1 MKYIIGVLCVA
12 YFPAHSFAEQLVD
25 HTNTLIPSVPESI
38 DGNNKYTQEKINGQE
53 QNLNFIQL
61 FLNISINSNPS
72 EDLFS
77 VKQSK
82 DGKLYIR
89 SGDLKTLRVKMD
101 EHIPDS
107 QWVCINELKGIQ
119 FKYLENEQSLNLQVP
134 SSMLTGY
141 SVELSGQ
148 QTTSSGLLKMKP
160 LNAAILNY
168 SLYHTITN
176 DESIFSGSAEGIFN
190 SALGNFSSGV
200 LYNGSNETSYS
211 HEKWVRLES
220 KWQYVDP
227 EKVRIYT
234 LGDFVSNSSDWG
246 SSVRLAGF
254 QWSSAYT
261 QRGDI
266 VTSALPQFSGSAAL
280 PSTLDL
286 YVNQQKIYSGL
297 VPSGPFDIK
306 QLPFISGN
314 EVTLV
319 TTDATGQQSITKKP
333 YYFSSKILA
342 KGINEFS
349 VDVGVPRYNYGLY
362 SNDYDDATFASG
374 AIRYGYSNSLT
385 LSGGAEASTDG
396 LSNVGTGFAKNLFGV
411 GVINADLA
419 ASQYKDENGYSALVG
434 LEGRISKN
442 ISFNTS
448 YRKVFDNYFDLACVS
463 QIRYLKENQIT
474 SEPQNYLSY
483 SALADEIIR
492 AGINYNF
499 YAGYGVYVGY
509 NQIKYSDN
517 SYKLLSANLSGSL
530 NKNWGF
536 YSSAYKDY
544 ENHKDYG
551 IYFALRYT
559 PSTRTNAITSVSS
572 DSGRLTY
579 RQEVFVLSEPKI
591 NSFGWGGYVER
602 DQDAHTNNA
611 SIYGSYRARAAYLT
625 GRYNRIGDNDQVAL
639 SATGSL
645 VAAAGRIFAANEIG
659 DGYAVVTNAGPQSQ
673 IINGGINLGTTDKSG
688 RFLIPSLM
696 PYRENHIYLDPS
708 YLPLNW
714 NVKSTDQKTVVG
726 YRQGTLVDFGAHQVI
741 SGLVRIVD
749 KNNTPLLP
757 GYSVRINGQQDAVV
771 GYDGEVFVPNL
782 LRQNKLEVDLL
793 DHGSCQVNF
802 TYNSNQYSTKK
813 LGPYICQ

>member
-1 MKYIIGVLCVA
+1 MKYIVSALCVMYLPIHA
-12 YFPAHSFAEQLVD
+12 AAESLQDSTNAVLPSIPEVPNSAHQAFGSDQGYV
-25 HTNTLIPSVPESI
+25 
-38 DGNNKYTQEKINGQE
+38 
-53 QNLNFIQL
+53 QL
-61 FLNISINSNPS
+61 FLNISVNSN
-72 EDLFS
+72 
-77 VKQSK
+77 VSK
-82 DGKLYIR
+82 DLISVRQDQDRKLYIR
-89 SGDLKTLRVKMD
+89 SRDLKTLRLKMG
-101 EHIPDS
+101 EHIPDN
-107 QWVCINELKGIQ
+107 QWVCINDLNGIQ
-119 FKYLENEQSLNLQVP
+119 FKYLENEQSLNLKVP
-134 SSMLTGY
+134 PNMLTGY
-141 SVELSGQ
+141 SVDLNGQ
-148 QTTSSGLLKMKP
+148 QITNPHLLKMKP

-168 SLYHTITN
+168 SLYQTMTN
-176 DESIFSGSAEGIFN
+176 DENVFSGTAEGIFN
-190 SALGNFSSGV
+190 SAIGNFSSGV

-211 HEKWVRLES
+211 HEKWVRLET

-227 EKVRIYT
+227 EKIRIYT
-234 LGDFVSNSSDWG
+234 LGDFISNSPDWG

-254 QWSSAYT
+254 QWSSAYS

-319 TTDATGQQSITKKP
+319 TTDATGKQSITKKP

-396 LSNVGTGFAKNLFGV
+396 LSNLGTGFAKNLFGF
-411 GVINADLA
+411 GVINADIA
-419 ASQYKDENGYSALVG
+419 ASQYKDENGYSTLLG

-448 YRKVFDNYFDLACVS
+448 YRKVFDNYFDLARLS
-463 QIRYLKENQIT
+463 QVRYLKDNQINAE
-474 SEPQNYLSY
+474 SQNYLNH
-483 SALADEIIR
+483 SALADEIFR

-499 YAGYGVYVGY
+499 YAGYGVYLGY

-517 SYKLLSANLSGSL
+517 SYKLLSTNLSGSL
-530 NKNWGF
+530 DKNWGF
-536 YSSAYKDY
+536 YASAYKDY

-551 IYFALRYT
+551 VYFALRYT
-559 PSTRTNAITSVSS
+559 PSSKVNAITSVSS
-572 DSGRLTY
+572 DSGSLRY
-579 RQEVFVLSEPKI
+579 RQEIFGLSEPQI
-591 NSFGWGGYVER
+591 GSFGWGGYVER
-602 DQDAHTNNA
+602 DQDANENNA
-611 SIYGSYRARAAYLT
+611 SIYASYRARAAYLT
-625 GRYNRIGDNDQVAL
+625 GRYNRFGDNDQVAL

-673 IINGGINLGTTDKSG
+673 IINGGVNLGETDKSG

-696 PYRENHIYLDPS
+696 PYQVNHIYLDPS

-741 SGLVRIVD
+741 SGLVKLVD
-749 KNNTPLLP
+749 ENNSPLMP
-757 GYSVRINGQQDAVV
+757 GYTVRINGQQNGMV
-771 GYDGEVFVPNL
+771 GYDGEVFIPNL
-782 LRQNKLEVDLL
+782 LKQNTLEVDLL
-793 DHGSCQVNF
+793 DHGSCQVDFAYENK
-802 TYNSNQYSTKK
+802 QYSAKK
-813 LGPYICQ
+813 LGPYVCR

>member
-12 YFPAHSFAEQLVD
+12 YFPAHLFAEQLLD
-25 HTNTLIPSVPESI
+25 HTNTAVPSVPKSI
-38 DGNNKYTQEKINGQE
+38 SNNNKYMHEKTDGQE
-53 QNLNFIQL
+53 HTFTQL
-61 FLNISINSNPS
+61 FLNISINSNTS

-82 DGKLYIR
+82 DEKLYIR
-89 SGDLKTLRVKMD
+89 SSDLKALRLKMD
-101 EHIPDS
+101 EHVPDS

-134 SSMLTGY
+134 ASMLSDY
-141 SVELSGQ
+141 SVDLTGQ
-148 QTTSSGLLKMKP
+148 PTTNTNLLKMKP

-168 SLYHTITN
+168 SMYHTITN
-176 DESIFSGSAEGIFN
+176 DESVFSGSAEAIFN

-200 LYNGSNETSYS
+200 LYNGSNENSYS

-234 LGDFVSNSSDWG
+234 LGDFISNSSDWG
-246 SSVRLAGF
+246 SSVRLAGL

-297 VPSGPFDIK
+297 VPSGPFDVK

-319 TTDATGQQSITKKP
+319 TTDATGQQTITKKP

-411 GVINADLA
+411 GVINADIA
-419 ASQYKDENGYSALVG
+419 ASQYKDENGYSALLG

-448 YRKVFDNYFDLACVS
+448 YRKVFDNYFDLARVS
-463 QIRYLKENQIT
+463 QIRYLKDNQIT
-474 SEPQNYLSY
+474 SEPQNYLNY

-499 YAGYGVYVGY
+499 YTGYGVYVGY

-544 ENHKDYG
+544 KNHKDYG

-559 PSTRTNAITSVSS
+559 PSTRVNAISSLSS

-579 RQEVFVLSEPKI
+579 RQEVFVLSEPQVG
-591 NSFGWGGYVER
+591 SFGWGGYVER
-602 DQDAHTNNA
+602 NQDTHDNNA
-611 SIYGSYRARAAYLT
+611 SVYGSYRARAAYLT

-673 IINGGINLGTTDKSG
+673 ILNGGINLGTTDKSG

-741 SGLVRIVD
+741 SGLVRVVD
-749 KNNTPLLP
+749 KNNSPLLP

-782 LRQNKLEVDLL
+782 LQQNKLEVDLL
-793 DHGSCQVNF
+793 DHGSCQVEF

-813 LGPYICQ
+813 LGPYICH

>member
-1 MKYIIGVLCVA
+1 MKYIVSALCVMYLPIHA
-12 YFPAHSFAEQLVD
+12 AAESLQDSTNAVLPSIPEVPNSAHQAFGSDQ
-25 HTNTLIPSVPESI
+25 
-38 DGNNKYTQEKINGQE
+38 GY
-53 QNLNFIQL
+53 IQL
-61 FLNISINSNPS
+61 FLNISINSNI
-72 EDLFS
+72 
-77 VKQSK
+77 SK
-82 DGKLYIR
+82 DLISVRQDQDRKLYIR
-89 SGDLKTLRVKMD
+89 SRDLKALRVKMD
-101 EHIPDS
+101 EHIPDN
-107 QWVCINELKGIQ
+107 QWVCINDLNGIQ
-119 FKYLENEQSLNLQVP
+119 FKYLENEQSLNLKVP
-134 SSMLTGY
+134 SNMLTGY
-141 SVELSGQ
+141 SVDLNGQ
-148 QTTSSGLLKMKP
+148 QVTSPRLLKMKP

-168 SLYHTITN
+168 SLYQTMTN
-176 DESIFSGSAEGIFN
+176 DENVFSGTAEGIFN
-190 SALGNFSSGV
+190 SLIGNFSSGV
-200 LYNGSNETSYS
+200 LYNGSNENSYS

-227 EKVRIYT
+227 EKIRIYT
-234 LGDFVSNSSDWG
+234 LGDFISNSPDWG

-254 QWSSAYT
+254 QWSSAYS

-396 LSNVGTGFAKNLFGV
+396 LSNLGTGFAKNVLGI
-411 GVINADLA
+411 GVINADIA
-419 ASQYKDENGYSALVG
+419 ASQYKDENGYSALLG

-448 YRKVFDNYFDLACVS
+448 YRKVFDNYFDLARVS
-463 QIRYLKENQIT
+463 QVRYLKDNQINAET
-474 SEPQNYLSY
+474 QNYLNY
-483 SALADEIIR
+483 SALADEIFR
-492 AGINYNF
+492 AGVNYNF
-499 YAGYGVYVGY
+499 YAGYGVYLGY

-517 SYKLLSANLSGSL
+517 SYKLLSTNLSGSL
-530 NKNWGF
+530 DKNWGF
-536 YSSAYKDY
+536 YASAYKDY

-559 PSTRTNAITSVSS
+559 PSSKVNAITSVSS
-572 DSGRLTY
+572 DSGSLRY
-579 RQEVFVLSEPKI
+579 RQEIFGLSEPQI
-591 NSFGWGGYVER
+591 GSFGWGGYVER
-602 DQDAHTNNA
+602 DQDANENNTSVYA
-611 SIYGSYRARAAYLT
+611 SYRARAAYLT
-625 GRYNRIGDNDQVAL
+625 GRYNRFGDNDQVAL

-673 IINGGINLGTTDKSG
+673 ILNGGVNLGETDKSG
-688 RFLIPSLM
+688 RFLIANLR
-696 PYRENHIYLDPS
+696 PYMSHHIYLDPS
-708 YLPLNW
+708 YLPLEW
-714 NVKSTDQKTVVG
+714 EVSSTNKTAFVG

-741 SGLVRIVD
+741 PGLVKLVD
-749 KNNTPLLP
+749 QNNSPLMP
-757 GYSVRINGQQDAVV
+757 GYTVRVNGQQNGMV
-771 GYDGEVFVPNL
+771 GYDGEVFIPNL
-782 LRQNKLEVDLL
+782 LKQNKLEIDLL
-793 DHGSCQVNF
+793 DHGSCQVDFAYENK
-802 TYNSNQYSTKK
+802 QYSAKK
-813 LGPYICQ
+813 LGPYVCR

>member
-12 YFPAHSFAEQLVD
+12 YFPAHLFAEQLLD
-25 HTNTLIPSVPESI
+25 HTNTAVPSVPKSI
-38 DGNNKYTQEKINGQE
+38 SNNNKYMHEKTDGQE
-53 QNLNFIQL
+53 QENNFTQL
-61 FLNISINSNPS
+61 FLNISINSNAS

-82 DGKLYIR
+82 DEKLYIR
-89 SGDLKTLRVKMD
+89 SGDLKTLRIKID

-134 SSMLTGY
+134 VSMLSDY
-141 SVELSGQ
+141 SVDLTGQ
-148 QTTSSGLLKMKP
+148 PTTNTNLLKMKP

-168 SLYHTITN
+168 SMYHTITN
-176 DESIFSGSAEGIFN
+176 DENIFSGSAEAIFN

-200 LYNGSNETSYS
+200 LYNGNNENSYS

-234 LGDFVSNSSDWG
+234 LGDFISNSSDWG
-246 SSVRLAGF
+246 SSVRLAGL

-297 VPSGPFDIK
+297 VPSGPFDVK

-319 TTDATGQQSITKKP
+319 TTDATGQQTITKKP

-411 GVINADLA
+411 GIINADIA
-419 ASQYKDENGYSALVG
+419 ASQYKDENGYSALLG

-448 YRKVFDNYFDLACVS
+448 YRKVFDNYFDLARVS
-463 QIRYLKENQIT
+463 QIRYLKDNQIT
-474 SEPQNYLSY
+474 SEPQNYLNY
-483 SALADEIIR
+483 SALADEIFR

-499 YAGYGVYVGY
+499 YPGYSIYVGY

-559 PSTRTNAITSVSS
+559 PSTRVNAISSVSS
-572 DSGRLTY
+572 DSGRLSY
-579 RQEVFVLSEPKI
+579 RQEVFVLSEPQVG
-591 NSFGWGGYVER
+591 SFGWGGYVER
-602 DQDAHTNNA
+602 NQDTHDNNA
-611 SIYGSYRARAAYLT
+611 SVYGSYRARVAYLT

-659 DGYAVVTNAGPQSQ
+659 DGYAVVTNAGPKSQ
-673 IINGGINLGTTDKSG
+673 ILNGGINLGTTDKSG

-741 SGLVRIVD
+741 SGLVRVVD
-749 KNNTPLLP
+749 KNNSPLLP

-782 LRQNKLEVDLL
+782 LQQNKLEVDLL
-793 DHGSCQVNF
+793 DHGLCQVEF

-813 LGPYICQ
+813 LGPYICH

>member
-1 MKYIIGVLCVA
+1 
-12 YFPAHSFAEQLVD
+12 
-25 HTNTLIPSVPESI
+25 
-38 DGNNKYTQEKINGQE
+38 
-53 QNLNFIQL
+53 
-61 FLNISINSNPS
+61 INSNPS

-107 QWVCINELKGIQ
+107 QWVCINQLKGIQ

-134 SSMLTGY
+134 ASMLTGY

-234 LGDFVSNSSDWG
+234 LGDFISNSSDWG

-374 AIRYGYSNSLT
+374 TIRYGYSNSLT
-385 LSGGAEASTDG
+385 LSGGVEASTDG

-448 YRKVFDNYFDLACVS
+448 YRKVFDNYFDLARVS
-463 QIRYLKENQIT
+463 QIRYLKDNQIT

-726 YRQGTLVDFGAHQVI
+726 YRQGTLVDFGAHQVV

-749 KNNTPLLP
+749 KNNMPLLP

>member
-12 YFPAHSFAEQLVD
+12 YFPAYSFAEQLLD
-25 HTNTLIPSVPESI
+25 YTNTAVPSVPKSVGSNSE
-38 DGNNKYTQEKINGQE
+38 YTQVGANEQE
-53 QNLNFIQL
+53 QDLNFIHL
-61 FLNISINSNPS
+61 FLNVSINSNAS
-72 EDLFS
+72 EDLVA

-89 SGDLKTLRVKMD
+89 SSTLKTLRLKMD
-101 EHIPDS
+101 EHIPDN
-107 QWVCINELKGIQ
+107 QWVCINDLNGIQ
-119 FKYLENEQSLNLQVP
+119 FKYLENEQSLNLKVP
-134 SSMLTGY
+134 SDMLTGY
-141 SVELSGQ
+141 AVDLNGQ
-148 QTTSSGLLKMKP
+148 QITSPNLLKMKP

-168 SLYHTITN
+168 SLYNTITN
-176 DESIFSGSAEGIFN
+176 DENVFSGTAEGIFN
-190 SALGNFSSGV
+190 SAIGNFSSGV

-227 EKVRIYT
+227 EKIRIYT
-234 LGDFVSNSSDWG
+234 LGDFISNSPDWG

-254 QWSSAYT
+254 QWSSAYS

-396 LSNVGTGFAKNLFGV
+396 LSNLGTGFAKNVLGI
-411 GVINADLA
+411 GVINADIA
-419 ASQYKDENGYSALVG
+419 VSQYKDENGYSALLG

-448 YRKVFDNYFDLACVS
+448 YGKVFDNYFDLARVS
-463 QIRYLKENQIT
+463 QVRYLKENQINAE
-474 SEPQNYLSY
+474 SQNYLNY
-483 SALADEIIR
+483 SALADEIFR

-499 YAGYGVYVGY
+499 YAGYGVYLGY

-517 SYKLLSANLSGSL
+517 SYKLLSSNLSGSL
-530 NKNWGF
+530 DKNWGF
-536 YSSAYKDY
+536 YASAYKDY

-551 IYFALRYT
+551 VYFALRYT
-559 PSTRTNAITSVSS
+559 PSSKVNAITSVSS
-572 DSGRLTY
+572 DSGSLRY
-579 RQEVFVLSEPKI
+579 RQEIFGLSEPQI
-591 NSFGWGGYVER
+591 GSFGWGGYVER
-602 DQDAHTNNA
+602 DQDAHENNA
-611 SIYGSYRARAAYLT
+611 SIYASYRARAAYLT
-625 GRYNRIGDNDQVAL
+625 GRYNRFGDNDQVAV

-673 IINGGINLGTTDKSG
+673 IINGGVNLGETDKSG

-696 PYRENHIYLDPS
+696 PYQVNHIYLDPS

-741 SGLVRIVD
+741 SGLVKLVD
-749 KNNTPLLP
+749 ENNSPLMP
-757 GYSVRINGQQDAVV
+757 GYRVRINGQQDGMV
-771 GYDGEVFVPNL
+771 GYDGEVFIPNL
-782 LRQNKLEVDLL
+782 LKQNKLEVDLL
-793 DHGSCQVNF
+793 DHGSCQVDF
-802 TYNSNQYSTKK
+802 TYNSNQYTSKK
-813 LGPYICQ
+813 LGPYVCH

>member
-448 YRKVFDNYFDLACVS
+448 YRKVFDNYFDLARVS

-536 YSSAYKDY
+536 YSSAYTDY

>member
-1 MKYIIGVLCVA
+1 MRYIIGVLCVTYLPIHA
-12 YFPAHSFAEQLVD
+12 FAESLQD
-25 HTNTLIPSVPESI
+25 RTNTIIPSVPNLI
-38 DGNNKYTQEKINGQE
+38 DINVSNTKNDENKLSKDGTR
-53 QNLNFIQL
+53 L
-61 FLNISINSNPS
+61 FLNVFVNSTSSNDLISVN
-72 EDLFS
+72 
-77 VKQSK
+77 K
-82 DGKLYIR
+82 DQDEKLYIR
-89 SGDLKTLRVKMD
+89 ARDLKTLRLKLD
-101 EHIPDS
+101 EQISDS
-107 QWVCINELKGIQ
+107 QWVCINDLKGIQ
-119 FKYLENEQSLNLQVP
+119 FKYLENEQSLKLNIP
-134 SSMLTGY
+134 SDMLTGY
-141 SVELSGQ
+141 AVDLNGQ
-148 QTTSSGLLKMKP
+148 QITSPHLLKMKP

-168 SLYHTITN
+168 SLYNTITN
-176 DESIFSGSAEGIFN
+176 DENVFSGSAEGIFN
-190 SALGNFSSGV
+190 SAIGNFSSGV

-234 LGDFVSNSSDWG
+234 LGDFISNSPDWG

-261 QRGDI
+261 QRGDL

-319 TTDATGQQSITKKP
+319 TTDATGQQSITKQA

-349 VDVGVPRYNYGLY
+349 VDVGVPRYNYGLF

-385 LSGGAEASTDG
+385 LSGGVEASTDG
-396 LSNVGTGFAKNLFGV
+396 LSNLGTGFAKNLFGF
-411 GVINADLA
+411 GVINADIA

-448 YRKVFDNYFDLACVS
+448 YRKVFDNYFDLARVS
-463 QIRYLKENQIT
+463 QVRYLKDNQMT

-483 SALADEIIR
+483 SALADEIFR

-499 YAGYGVYVGY
+499 YTGYGVYLGY

-517 SYKLLSANLSGSL
+517 SYKLVSANLSGSL

-536 YSSAYKDY
+536 YTSAYKDY
-544 ENHKDYG
+544 ENQKDYG

-559 PSTRTNAITSVSS
+559 PSSRVNAITSISNE
-572 DSGRLTY
+572 SGKTTY
-579 RQEVFVLSEPKI
+579 RQEI
-591 NSFGWGGYVER
+591 NGFSDPQIGAFGWGGYVER
-602 DQDAHTNNA
+602 DQDANQNNA

-625 GRYNRIGDNDQVAL
+625 GRYNRIGDNDQVAV

-645 VAAAGRIFAANEIG
+645 VAAAGRVFAANEIG

-673 IINGGINLGTTDKSG
+673 ILNGGVNLGKTDKSG
-688 RFLIPSLM
+688 RFLIPSLV
-696 PYRENHIYLDPS
+696 PYQENHIYLDPS

-714 NVKSTDQKTVVG
+714 SVKSTDQETVVG
-726 YRQGTLVDFGAHQVI
+726 YRQGSLIDFGAKQVV
-741 SGLVRIVD
+741 SGLVKLVD
-749 KNNTPLLP
+749 QNNSPLLP
-757 GYSVRINGQQDAVV
+757 GYTVHINGHEESII
-771 GYDGEVFVPNL
+771 GYDGEVFIQNL
-782 LRQNKLEVDLL
+782 LKQNKLEVDLL
-793 DHGSCQVNF
+793 DHGSCQVDF
-802 TYNSNQYSTKK
+802 TYNGNQYSTKK
-813 LGPYICQ
+813 LGPYVCR

>member
-1 MKYIIGVLCVA
+1 MKYLVSALCVMYLPIHA
-12 YFPAHSFAEQLVD
+12 FAESLQD
-25 HTNTLIPSVPESI
+25 NTNAALPNIPEVTNSAFQASGS
-38 DGNNKYTQEKINGQE
+38 DKGY
-53 QNLNFIQL
+53 IQL
-61 FLNISINSNPS
+61 FLNISINSNTS
-72 EDLFS
+72 TDLIS
-77 VKQSK
+77 VHQDQDK
-82 DGKLYIR
+82 KLYVR
-89 SGDLKTLRVKMD
+89 ARDLKALRLKMD

-134 SSMLTGY
+134 ASMLSDY
-141 SVELSGQ
+141 SVDLNGQ
-148 QTTSSGLLKMKP
+148 SATNTNLLKMKP

-234 LGDFVSNSSDWG
+234 LGDFISNSSDWG

-374 AIRYGYSNSLT
+374 TIRYGYSNSLT
-385 LSGGAEASTDG
+385 LSGGVEASTDG

-448 YRKVFDNYFDLACVS
+448 YRKVFDNYFDLARVS
-463 QIRYLKENQIT
+463 QIRYLKDNQIT

-551 IYFALRYT
+551 IYFA
-559 PSTRTNAITSVSS
+559 
-572 DSGRLTY
+572 
-579 RQEVFVLSEPKI
+579 
-591 NSFGWGGYVER
+591 
-602 DQDAHTNNA
+602 
-611 SIYGSYRARAAYLT
+611 
-625 GRYNRIGDNDQVAL
+625 
-639 SATGSL
+639 
-645 VAAAGRIFAANEIG
+645 
-659 DGYAVVTNAGPQSQ
+659 
-673 IINGGINLGTTDKSG
+673 
-688 RFLIPSLM
+688 
-696 PYRENHIYLDPS
+696 
-708 YLPLNW
+708 
-714 NVKSTDQKTVVG
+714 
-726 YRQGTLVDFGAHQVI
+726 
-741 SGLVRIVD
+741 
-749 KNNTPLLP
+749 
-757 GYSVRINGQQDAVV
+757 
-771 GYDGEVFVPNL
+771 
-782 LRQNKLEVDLL
+782 
-793 DHGSCQVNF
+793 
-802 TYNSNQYSTKK
+802 
-813 LGPYICQ
+813 

>member
-12 YFPAHSFAEQLVD
+12 YFPAYSFAEQLLD
-25 HTNTLIPSVPESI
+25 HTNTAVPSVPKSI
-38 DGNNKYTQEKINGQE
+38 GNDSRYTQVATNEQE
-53 QNLNFIQL
+53 QDLNFIQL
-61 FLNISINSNPS
+61 FLNISINSNAS
-72 EDLFS
+72 EDLVA

-89 SGDLKTLRVKMD
+89 SSALRTLRIKID
-101 EHIPDS
+101 EHIPDN
-107 QWVCINELKGIQ
+107 QWVCINDLNGIQ
-119 FKYLENEQSLNLQVP
+119 FKYLENEQSLNLKVP
-134 SSMLTGY
+134 SNMLTGY
-141 SVELSGQ
+141 SVDLSSQ
-148 QTTSSGLLKMKP
+148 QITSPHLLKMKP

-168 SLYHTITN
+168 SLYQTMTN
-176 DESIFSGSAEGIFN
+176 DENVFSGTAEGIFN
-190 SALGNFSSGV
+190 SAIGNFSSGV

-211 HEKWVRLES
+211 HEKWVRLET

-227 EKVRIYT
+227 EKIRIYT
-234 LGDFVSNSSDWG
+234 LGDFISNSPDWG

-254 QWSSAYT
+254 QWSSAYS

-349 VDVGVPRYNYGLY
+349 IDVGIPRYNYGLY

-396 LSNVGTGFAKNLFGV
+396 LSNLGTGFAKNVLGIGV
-411 GVINADLA
+411 MNADIA
-419 ASQYKDENGYSALVG
+419 ASQYKDENGYSALLG

-448 YRKVFDNYFDLACVS
+448 YRKVFDNYFDLARVS
-463 QIRYLKENQIT
+463 QVRYLKDNQINAE
-474 SEPQNYLSY
+474 SQNYLNY
-483 SALADEIIR
+483 SALADEIFR

-499 YAGYGVYVGY
+499 YAGYGVYLGY

-517 SYKLLSANLSGSL
+517 SYKLLSTNLSGSL
-530 NKNWGF
+530 DKNWGF
-536 YSSAYKDY
+536 YASAYKDY

-559 PSTRTNAITSVSS
+559 PSSKVNAITSVSS
-572 DSGRLTY
+572 DSGSLRY
-579 RQEVFVLSEPKI
+579 RQEIFGLSEPQI
-591 NSFGWGGYVER
+591 DSFGWGGYVER
-602 DQDAHTNNA
+602 DQDANENNA
-611 SIYGSYRARAAYLT
+611 SVYASYRARAAYLT
-625 GRYNRIGDNDQVAL
+625 GRYNRFGDNDQVAL

-673 IINGGINLGTTDKSG
+673 IINGGVNLGETDKSG

-696 PYRENHIYLDPS
+696 PYQVNHIYLDPS

-741 SGLVRIVD
+741 SGLVKLVD
-749 KNNTPLLP
+749 QNNSPLMP
-757 GYSVRINGQQDAVV
+757 GYTVQINGQQNGMV
-771 GYDGEVFVPNL
+771 GYDGEVFIPNL
-782 LRQNKLEVDLL
+782 LKQNKLEVDLL
-793 DHGSCQVNF
+793 DHGSCQVDF

-813 LGPYICQ
+813 LGPYVCH

>member
-12 YFPAHSFAEQLVD
+12 YFPAHLFAEQLLD
-25 HTNTLIPSVPESI
+25 HTNTAVPSVPKSI
-38 DGNNKYTQEKINGQE
+38 SNNNKYMHEKTDGQE
-53 QNLNFIQL
+53 QENNFTQL
-61 FLNISINSNPS
+61 FLNISINSNNS

-82 DGKLYIR
+82 DEKLYIR
-89 SGDLKTLRVKMD
+89 SSDLKTLRLKMD

-134 SSMLTGY
+134 ASMLSDY
-141 SVELSGQ
+141 SVDLTGQ
-148 QTTSSGLLKMKP
+148 PTTNTNLLKMKP

-168 SLYHTITN
+168 SMYHTITN

-200 LYNGSNETSYS
+200 LYNGNNENSYS

-246 SSVRLAGF
+246 SSVRLAGL

-297 VPSGPFDIK
+297 VPSGPFDVK

-319 TTDATGQQSITKKP
+319 TTDATGQQTITKKP

-411 GVINADLA
+411 GVINADIA
-419 ASQYKDENGYSALVG
+419 ASQYKDENGYSALLG

-448 YRKVFDNYFDLACVS
+448 YRKVFDNYFDLARVS
-463 QIRYLKENQIT
+463 QIRYLKENQLNAE
-474 SEPQNYLSY
+474 SQNYLSY

-499 YAGYGVYVGY
+499 YTGYGVYVGY

-517 SYKLLSANLSGSL
+517 SYKLLSANLSGTL

-559 PSTRTNAITSVSS
+559 PSTRVNAITSVSS
-572 DSGRLTY
+572 DSGRLSY
-579 RQEVFVLSEPKI
+579 RQEVFVLSEPQVG
-591 NSFGWGGYVER
+591 SFGWGGYVER
-602 DQDAHTNNA
+602 NQDTHDNNA
-611 SIYGSYRARAAYLT
+611 SVYGSYRARAAYLT

-673 IINGGINLGTTDKSG
+673 ILNGGINLGTTDKSG

-741 SGLVRIVD
+741 SGLVRVVD
-749 KNNTPLLP
+749 KNNSPLLP

-782 LRQNKLEVDLL
+782 LQQNKLEVDLL
-793 DHGSCQVNF
+793 DHGSCQVEF

-813 LGPYICQ
+813 LGPYICH

>member
-1 MKYIIGVLCVA
+1 MKYIVSALCVMYLPIHA
-12 YFPAHSFAEQLVD
+12 AAESLQDSTNAVLPSIPEVPNSAHQAFGSDQ
-25 HTNTLIPSVPESI
+25 
-38 DGNNKYTQEKINGQE
+38 GY
-53 QNLNFIQL
+53 IQL
-61 FLNISINSNPS
+61 FLNISINSNI
-72 EDLFS
+72 
-77 VKQSK
+77 SK
-82 DGKLYIR
+82 DLISVRQDQDRKLYIR
-89 SGDLKTLRVKMD
+89 SRDLKALRVKMD
-101 EHIPDS
+101 EHIPDN
-107 QWVCINELKGIQ
+107 QWVYINDLNGIQ
-119 FKYLENEQSLNLQVP
+119 FKYLENEQSLNLKVP
-134 SSMLTGY
+134 SNMLTGY
-141 SVELSGQ
+141 SVDLNGQ
-148 QTTSSGLLKMKP
+148 QVTSPNLLKMKP

-168 SLYHTITN
+168 SLYQTMTN
-176 DESIFSGSAEGIFN
+176 DENVFSGTAEGIFN
-190 SALGNFSSGV
+190 SAIGNFSSGV
-200 LYNGSNETSYS
+200 LYNGSNENSYS

-227 EKVRIYT
+227 EKIRIYT
-234 LGDFVSNSSDWG
+234 LGDFISNSPDWG

-254 QWSSAYT
+254 QWSSAYS

-396 LSNVGTGFAKNLFGV
+396 LSNLGTGFAKNVLGIGV
-411 GVINADLA
+411 MNADIA
-419 ASQYKDENGYSALVG
+419 ASQYKDENGYSALIG

-448 YRKVFDNYFDLACVS
+448 YRKVFDNYFDLARVS
-463 QIRYLKENQIT
+463 QVRYLKDNQINAE
-474 SEPQNYLSY
+474 SQNYLNY
-483 SALADEIIR
+483 SALADEIFR

-499 YAGYGVYVGY
+499 YAGYGVYLGY

-517 SYKLLSANLSGSL
+517 SYKLLSTNLSGSL
-530 NKNWGF
+530 DKNWGF
-536 YSSAYKDY
+536 YASAYKDY

-551 IYFALRYT
+551 VYFALRYT
-559 PSTRTNAITSVSS
+559 PSSKVNAITSVSS
-572 DSGRLTY
+572 DSGSLRY
-579 RQEVFVLSEPKI
+579 RQEIFGLSEPQI
-591 NSFGWGGYVER
+591 GSFGWGGYVER
-602 DQDAHTNNA
+602 DQDAKENNA
-611 SIYGSYRARAAYLT
+611 SIYAFYRARAAYLT
-625 GRYNRIGDNDQVAL
+625 GRYNRFGDNDQVAV

-673 IINGGINLGTTDKSG
+673 IINGGVNLGATDKSG
-688 RFLIPSLM
+688 RFLIANLR
-696 PYRENHIYLDPS
+696 PYMSHHVYLDPS
-708 YLPLNW
+708 YLPLEW
-714 NVKSTDQKTVVG
+714 EVSSTNQTAFVG

-741 SGLVRIVD
+741 SGLVKLVD
-749 KNNTPLLP
+749 QKNSPLMP
-757 GYSVRINGQQDAVV
+757 GYTVRINGQQDGMV
-771 GYDGEVFVPNL
+771 GYDGEVFIPNL
-782 LRQNKLEVDLL
+782 LKQNKLEIDLL
-793 DHGSCQVNF
+793 DHGSCQVDF

-813 LGPYICQ
+813 LGPYVCR

>member
-12 YFPAHSFAEQLVD
+12 YFPAYSFAEQLLD
-25 HTNTLIPSVPESI
+25 YTNTAVPSVPKSV
-38 DGNNKYTQEKINGQE
+38 GNDSKYTKVGTNEQE
-53 QNLNFIQL
+53 QNFDLIHL
-61 FLNISINSNPS
+61 FLNISINSNAS
-72 EDLFS
+72 EDLVA

-89 SGDLKTLRVKMD
+89 SGTLKKLRIKMD
-101 EHIPDS
+101 EHIPDN
-107 QWVCINELKGIQ
+107 QWVCINDLNGIQ
-119 FKYLENEQSLNLQVP
+119 FKYLENEQSLNLKVP
-134 SSMLTGY
+134 SNMLTGY
-141 SVELSGQ
+141 SVDLSGQ
-148 QTTSSGLLKMKP
+148 QITSPRLLKMKP
-160 LNAAILNY
+160 LKAAILNY

-176 DESIFSGSAEGIFN
+176 NENVFSGTAEGIFN
-190 SALGNFSSGV
+190 SAIGNFSSGV
-200 LYNGSNETSYS
+200 LYNGSNENSYS

-227 EKVRIYT
+227 EKIRIYT
-234 LGDFVSNSSDWG
+234 LGDFISNSPDWG

-254 QWSSAYT
+254 QWSSAYS

-333 YYFSSKILA
+333 YYFSSMILA

-396 LSNVGTGFAKNLFGV
+396 LSNLGTGFAKNVLGI
-411 GVINADLA
+411 GVINADIA
-419 ASQYKDENGYSALVG
+419 ASQYKDENGYSALLG

-448 YRKVFDNYFDLACVS
+448 YRKVFDNYFDLARVS
-463 QIRYLKENQIT
+463 QVRYLKDNQINAE
-474 SEPQNYLSY
+474 SQNYLNY
-483 SALADEIIR
+483 SALADEIFR

-499 YAGYGVYVGY
+499 YAGYGVYLGY

-517 SYKLLSANLSGSL
+517 SYKLLSTNLSGSL
-530 NKNWGF
+530 DKNWGF
-536 YSSAYKDY
+536 YASAYKDY

-551 IYFALRYT
+551 VYFALRYT
-559 PSTRTNAITSVSS
+559 PSSKVNAITSVSS
-572 DSGRLTY
+572 DSGSLRY
-579 RQEVFVLSEPKI
+579 RQEIFGLSEPQI
-591 NSFGWGGYVER
+591 GSFGWGGYVER
-602 DQDAHTNNA
+602 DQDAKENNA
-611 SIYGSYRARAAYLT
+611 SIYASYRARAAYLT
-625 GRYNRIGDNDQVAL
+625 GRYNRFGDNDQVAL

-673 IINGGINLGTTDKSG
+673 IINGGVNLGETDKSG

-696 PYRENHIYLDPS
+696 PYQVNHIYLDPS

-741 SGLVRIVD
+741 SGLVKLVD
-749 KNNTPLLP
+749 QNNSPLMP
-757 GYSVRINGQQDAVV
+757 GYTVRINGQQNGMV
-771 GYDGEVFVPNL
+771 GYDGEVFIPNL
-782 LRQNKLEVDLL
+782 LKQNKLEVDLL
-793 DHGSCQVNF
+793 DHGSCQVDF

-813 LGPYICQ
+813 LGPYVCH

>member
-1 MKYIIGVLCVA
+1 MYLPIHAAAESLQDSTNAVL
-12 YFPAHSFAEQLVD
+12 PS
-25 HTNTLIPSVPESI
+25 IPEVPTSSHQAFGS
-38 DGNNKYTQEKINGQE
+38 DQGY
-53 QNLNFIQL
+53 IQL
-61 FLNISINSNPS
+61 FLNISVNSNI
-72 EDLFS
+72 
-77 VKQSK
+77 SK
-82 DGKLYIR
+82 DLISVRQDQDRKLYIR
-89 SGDLKTLRVKMD
+89 SRDLKTLRLKMD
-101 EHIPDS
+101 EHIPDN
-107 QWVCINELKGIQ
+107 QWVCINDLNGIQ
-119 FKYLENEQSLNLQVP
+119 FKYLENEQSLNLKVP
-134 SSMLTGY
+134 SNMLTGY
-141 SVELSGQ
+141 SVDLSGQ
-148 QTTSSGLLKMKP
+148 QITSPNLLKMKP

-168 SLYHTITN
+168 SLYNTITN
-176 DESIFSGSAEGIFN
+176 DENVFSGTAEGIFN
-190 SALGNFSSGV
+190 SAIGNFFSGV

-227 EKVRIYT
+227 EKIRIYT
-234 LGDFVSNSSDWG
+234 LGDFISNSPDWG

-254 QWSSAYT
+254 QWSSAYS

-349 VDVGVPRYNYGLY
+349 IDVGIPRYNYGLY

-396 LSNVGTGFAKNLFGV
+396 LSNLGTGFAKNVLGIGV
-411 GVINADLA
+411 MNADIA
-419 ASQYKDENGYSALVG
+419 ASQYKDENGYSALLG

-448 YRKVFDNYFDLACVS
+448 YRKVFDNYFDLARVS
-463 QIRYLKENQIT
+463 QVRYLKDNQINAE
-474 SEPQNYLSY
+474 SQNYLNH
-483 SALADEIIR
+483 SALADEIFR

-499 YAGYGVYVGY
+499 YAGYGVYLGY

-517 SYKLLSANLSGSL
+517 SYKLLSTNLSGSL
-530 NKNWGF
+530 DKNWGF
-536 YSSAYKDY
+536 YASAYKDY

-551 IYFALRYT
+551 VYFALRYT
-559 PSTRTNAITSVSS
+559 PSSKVNAITSVSS
-572 DSGRLTY
+572 DSGSLRY
-579 RQEVFVLSEPKI
+579 RQEIFGLSEPQI
-591 NSFGWGGYVER
+591 GSFGWGGYVER
-602 DQDAHTNNA
+602 DQDVNENNA
-611 SIYGSYRARAAYLT
+611 SVYASYRARAAYLT
-625 GRYNRIGDNDQVAL
+625 GRYNRFGDNDQVAL

-673 IINGGINLGTTDKSG
+673 IINGGVNLGETDKSG
-688 RFLIPSLM
+688 RFLIANLR
-696 PYRENHIYLDPS
+696 PYMSHHIYLDPS
-708 YLPLNW
+708 YLPLEW
-714 NVKSTDQKTVVG
+714 EVSSTNQRVFVG

-741 SGLVRIVD
+741 SGLVKLVD
-749 KNNTPLLP
+749 QKNSPLMP
-757 GYSVRINGQQDAVV
+757 GYAVRINGQQDGVV
-771 GYDGEVFVPNL
+771 GYDGEVFIPNL
-782 LRQNKLEVDLL
+782 LKQNKLEVDLL
-793 DHGSCQVNF
+793 DHGSCQVDFAYENK
-802 TYNSNQYSTKK
+802 QYSAKK
-813 LGPYICQ
+813 LGPYVCR

>member
-12 YFPAHSFAEQLVD
+12 YFPAYSFAEQLLD
-25 HTNTLIPSVPESI
+25 YTNTAVPSVPKSV
-38 DGNNKYTQEKINGQE
+38 GNDSKYTKVGTNEQE
-53 QNLNFIQL
+53 QNFDLIHL
-61 FLNISINSNPS
+61 FLNISINSNAS
-72 EDLFS
+72 EDLVA

-89 SGDLKTLRVKMD
+89 SGTLKKLRIKMD
-101 EHIPDS
+101 EHIPDN
-107 QWVCINELKGIQ
+107 QWVCINDLNGIQ
-119 FKYLENEQSLNLQVP
+119 FKYLENEQSLNLKVP
-134 SSMLTGY
+134 SNMLTGY
-141 SVELSGQ
+141 SVDLSGQ
-148 QTTSSGLLKMKP
+148 QITSPRLLKMKP
-160 LNAAILNY
+160 LKAAILNY

-176 DESIFSGSAEGIFN
+176 NENVFSGTAEGIFN
-190 SALGNFSSGV
+190 SAIGNFSSGV
-200 LYNGSNETSYS
+200 LYNGSNENSYS

-227 EKVRIYT
+227 EKIRIYT
-234 LGDFVSNSSDWG
+234 LGDFISNSPDWG

-254 QWSSAYT
+254 QWSSAYS

-333 YYFSSKILA
+333 YYFSSMILA

-396 LSNVGTGFAKNLFGV
+396 LSNLGTGFAKNILGI
-411 GVINADLA
+411 GVINADIA
-419 ASQYKDENGYSALVG
+419 ASQYKDENGYSALLG
-434 LEGRISKN
+434 LEGRISKT

-448 YRKVFDNYFDLACVS
+448 YRKVFDNYFDLARVS
-463 QIRYLKENQIT
+463 QVRYLKENQM
-474 SEPQNYLSY
+474 SAESQNYLNY
-483 SALADEIIR
+483 SALADEIFR

-499 YAGYGVYVGY
+499 YAGYGIYLGY

-517 SYKLLSANLSGSL
+517 SYKLLSTNLSGSL
-530 NKNWGF
+530 DKNWGF
-536 YSSAYKDY
+536 YASAYKDY

-551 IYFALRYT
+551 VYFALRYT
-559 PSTRTNAITSVSS
+559 PSSKVNAITSVSS
-572 DSGRLTY
+572 DSGSLRY
-579 RQEVFVLSEPKI
+579 RQEIFGLSAPQI
-591 NSFGWGGYVER
+591 GSFGWGGYVER
-602 DQDAHTNNA
+602 DQDANENNA
-611 SIYGSYRARAAYLT
+611 SVYASYRARAAYLT
-625 GRYNRIGDNDQVAL
+625 GRYNRFGDNDQVAL

-673 IINGGINLGTTDKSG
+673 ILNGGVNLGETDKSG

-696 PYRENHIYLDPS
+696 PYQVNHIYLDPS

-741 SGLVRIVD
+741 SGLVKLVD
-749 KNNTPLLP
+749 QKNSPLMP
-757 GYSVRINGQQDAVV
+757 GYTVRINGQQDGMI
-771 GYDGEVFVPNL
+771 GYDGEVFIPNL
-782 LRQNKLEVDLL
+782 LKQNKLEVDLL
-793 DHGSCQVNF
+793 DHGSCQVDF

-813 LGPYICQ
+813 LGPYVCH

>member
-1 MKYIIGVLCVA
+1 MKYIVSALCVMYLPIHA
-12 YFPAHSFAEQLVD
+12 AAESLQDSTNAVLPSIPEVPNSAHQAFGSDQG
-25 HTNTLIPSVPESI
+25 H
-38 DGNNKYTQEKINGQE
+38 
-53 QNLNFIQL
+53 IQL
-61 FLNISINSNPS
+61 FLNISVNSNA
-72 EDLFS
+72 
-77 VKQSK
+77 SK
-82 DGKLYIR
+82 DLISVRQDQDRKLYIR
-89 SGDLKTLRVKMD
+89 SRDLKALRVKMD
-101 EHIPDS
+101 EHTPDN
-107 QWVCINELKGIQ
+107 QWVCINDLNGIQ
-119 FKYLENEQSLNLQVP
+119 FKYLENEQSLNLKVP
-134 SSMLTGY
+134 PNMLTGY
-141 SVELSGQ
+141 SVDLNGQ
-148 QTTSSGLLKMKP
+148 QITSPNLLKMKP

-168 SLYHTITN
+168 SLYQTMTN
-176 DESIFSGSAEGIFN
+176 DENVFSGTAEGIFN
-190 SALGNFSSGV
+190 SAIGNFSSGV

-227 EKVRIYT
+227 EKIRIYT
-234 LGDFVSNSSDWG
+234 LGDFISNSPDWG

-254 QWSSAYT
+254 QWSSAYS

-396 LSNVGTGFAKNLFGV
+396 LSNLGTGFAKNVLGI
-411 GVINADLA
+411 GVINADIA
-419 ASQYKDENGYSALVG
+419 ASQYKDENGYSALLG

-448 YRKVFDNYFDLACVS
+448 YRKVFDNYFDLARVS
-463 QIRYLKENQIT
+463 QVRYLKDNQINAE
-474 SEPQNYLSY
+474 SQNYLNY
-483 SALADEIIR
+483 SALADEIFR

-499 YAGYGVYVGY
+499 YAGYGVYLGY

-517 SYKLLSANLSGSL
+517 SYKLLSTNLSGSL
-530 NKNWGF
+530 DKNWGF
-536 YSSAYKDY
+536 YASAYKDY

-551 IYFALRYT
+551 VYFALRYT
-559 PSTRTNAITSVSS
+559 PSSKVNAITSVSS
-572 DSGRLTY
+572 DSGSLRY
-579 RQEVFVLSEPKI
+579 RQEIFGLSEPQI
-591 NSFGWGGYVER
+591 GSFGWGGYVER
-602 DQDAHTNNA
+602 DQDANENNTSVYA
-611 SIYGSYRARAAYLT
+611 SYRARAAYLT
-625 GRYNRIGDNDQVAL
+625 GRYNRFGDNDQVAL

-673 IINGGINLGTTDKSG
+673 ILNGGVNLGETDKSG
-688 RFLIPSLM
+688 RFLIANLR
-696 PYRENHIYLDPS
+696 PYMSHHIYLDPS
-708 YLPLNW
+708 YLPLEW
-714 NVKSTDQKTVVG
+714 EVSSTNKTAFVG

-741 SGLVRIVD
+741 PGLVKLVD
-749 KNNTPLLP
+749 QNNSPLMP
-757 GYSVRINGQQDAVV
+757 GYTVRINDQQNGMV
-771 GYDGEVFVPNL
+771 GYDGEVFIPNL
-782 LRQNKLEVDLL
+782 LKQNKLEVDLL
-793 DHGSCQVNF
+793 DHGSCQVDFAYKN
-802 TYNSNQYSTKK
+802 TQYSTKK
-813 LGPYICQ
+813 LGPYVCR

>member
-38 DGNNKYTQEKINGQE
+38 DGNNKYTQEKTNGQE

-134 SSMLTGY
+134 ASMLTGY

-148 QTTSSGLLKMKP
+148 QITSSGLLKMKP

-234 LGDFVSNSSDWG
+234 LGDFISNSSDWG

-385 LSGGAEASTDG
+385 LSGGVEASTDG
-396 LSNVGTGFAKNLFGV
+396 LTNLGTGFAKNLFGV
-411 GVINADLA
+411 GVINADIA

-448 YRKVFDNYFDLACVS
+448 YRKVFDNYFDLARVS
-463 QIRYLKENQIT
+463 QIRYLKENQI
-474 SEPQNYLSY
+474 SAEPQNYLSY

-544 ENHKDYG
+544 GNHKDYG

-659 DGYAVVTNAGPQSQ
+659 DGYAVVTNAGPKSQ

-782 LRQNKLEVDLL
+782 LKQNKLEVDLL

-802 TYNSNQYSTKK
+802 IYNSNQYSTKK

>member
-319 TTDATGQQSITKKP
+319 TTDATGQQIITKKP

-448 YRKVFDNYFDLACVS
+448 YRKVFDNYFDLARVS

-536 YSSAYKDY
+536 YSSAYTDY

>member
-176 DESIFSGSAEGIFN
+176 DESVFSGSAEGIFN

-385 LSGGAEASTDG
+385 LSGGVEASTDG
-396 LSNVGTGFAKNLFGV
+396 LSNLGTGFAKNVFGV
-411 GVINADLA
+411 GVINADIA

-448 YRKVFDNYFDLACVS
+448 YRKVFDNYFDLARVS

-499 YAGYGVYVGY
+499 YAGYSVYVGY

-559 PSTRTNAITSVSS
+559 PSTRVNAISSVSS

-579 RQEVFVLSEPKI
+579 RQEVFVLSEPQI
-591 NSFGWGGYVER
+591 DSFGWGGYVER
-602 DQDAHTNNA
+602 DQDAHNNNA

-639 SATGSL
+639 SAT
-645 VAAAGRIFAANEIG
+645 
-659 DGYAVVTNAGPQSQ
+659 
-673 IINGGINLGTTDKSG
+673 
-688 RFLIPSLM
+688 
-696 PYRENHIYLDPS
+696 
-708 YLPLNW
+708 
-714 NVKSTDQKTVVG
+714 
-726 YRQGTLVDFGAHQVI
+726 
-741 SGLVRIVD
+741 
-749 KNNTPLLP
+749 
-757 GYSVRINGQQDAVV
+757 
-771 GYDGEVFVPNL
+771 
-782 LRQNKLEVDLL
+782 
-793 DHGSCQVNF
+793 
-802 TYNSNQYSTKK
+802 
-813 LGPYICQ
+813 

>member
-12 YFPAHSFAEQLVD
+12 YFPTYSFAEQLLD
-25 HTNTLIPSVPESI
+25 YTNTAVPSVPKSV
-38 DGNNKYTQEKINGQE
+38 GNDNKYKHVGTNEQE
-53 QNLNFIQL
+53 QDLNFIHL
-61 FLNISINSNPS
+61 FLNISINSNAS
-72 EDLFS
+72 EDLVA

-89 SGDLKTLRVKMD
+89 SSALKTLRLKMD
-101 EHIPDS
+101 EHIPDN
-107 QWVCINELKGIQ
+107 QWVCINDLNGIQ
-119 FKYLENEQSLNLQVP
+119 FKYLENEQSLNLKVP
-134 SSMLTGY
+134 SNMLTGY
-141 SVELSGQ
+141 SVDLSSQ
-148 QTTSSGLLKMKP
+148 QITSPHLLKMKP

-168 SLYHTITN
+168 SLYQTMTN
-176 DESIFSGSAEGIFN
+176 DENVFSGTAEGIFN
-190 SALGNFSSGV
+190 SAIGNFSSGV
-200 LYNGSNETSYS
+200 LYNGSNENSYS

-227 EKVRIYT
+227 EKIRIYT
-234 LGDFVSNSSDWG
+234 LGDFISNSPDWG

-254 QWSSAYT
+254 QWSSAYS

-349 VDVGVPRYNYGLY
+349 VDVGMPRYNYGLY

-396 LSNVGTGFAKNLFGV
+396 LSNLGTGFAKNVLGI
-411 GVINADLA
+411 GVINADIA
-419 ASQYKDENGYSALVG
+419 ASQYKDENGYSALLG

-448 YRKVFDNYFDLACVS
+448 YRKVFDNYFDLARVS
-463 QIRYLKENQIT
+463 QVRYLKENQINAE
-474 SEPQNYLSY
+474 SQNYLNY
-483 SALADEIIR
+483 SALADEIFR

-499 YAGYGVYVGY
+499 YAGYGVYLGY

-517 SYKLLSANLSGSL
+517 SYKLLSTNLSGSL
-530 NKNWGF
+530 DKNWGF
-536 YSSAYKDY
+536 YASAYKDY

-551 IYFALRYT
+551 VYFALRYT
-559 PSTRTNAITSVSS
+559 PSSKVNAITSVSS
-572 DSGRLTY
+572 DSGSLRY
-579 RQEVFVLSEPKI
+579 RQEIFGLSEPQI
-591 NSFGWGGYVER
+591 GSFGWGGYVER
-602 DQDAHTNNA
+602 DQDAHENNA
-611 SIYGSYRARAAYLT
+611 SIYASYRARAAYLT
-625 GRYNRIGDNDQVAL
+625 GRYNRFGDNDQVAL

-659 DGYAVVTNAGPQSQ
+659 EGYAVVTNAGPQSQ
-673 IINGGINLGTTDKSG
+673 IINGGVNLGETDKSG

-696 PYRENHIYLDPS
+696 PYQVNHIYLDPS

-741 SGLVRIVD
+741 SGLVKLVD
-749 KNNTPLLP
+749 QKNSPLMP
-757 GYSVRINGQQDAVV
+757 GYTVRINGQQNGMV
-771 GYDGEVFVPNL
+771 GYDGEVFIPNL
-782 LRQNKLEVDLL
+782 LKQNKLEVDLL
-793 DHGSCQVNF
+793 DHGSCQVDF

-813 LGPYICQ
+813 LGPYVCH

>member
-12 YFPAHSFAEQLVD
+12 YFPTYSFAEQLLD
-25 HTNTLIPSVPESI
+25 HTNTAVPSVPKSI
-38 DGNNKYTQEKINGQE
+38 GSNNKYMHEKTNGQQQE
-53 QNLNFIQL
+53 HDFTQL
-61 FLNISINSNPS
+61 FLNISINSNTS

-107 QWVCINELKGIQ
+107 QWVCLNELKGIQ

-134 SSMLTGY
+134 SNMLMGY
-141 SVELSGQ
+141 LVDLTGQ
-148 QTTSSGLLKMKP
+148 QTTSSSLLKMKP
-160 LNAAILNY
+160 LNAALLNY

-190 SALGNFSSGV
+190 SGIGNFSSGV

-234 LGDFVSNSSDWG
+234 LGDFISNSSDWG
-246 SSVRLAGF
+246 SSVRLAGL

-297 VPSGPFDIK
+297 VPSGPFDVK

-319 TTDATGQQSITKKP
+319 TTDATGQQTITKKP

-396 LSNVGTGFAKNLFGV
+396 LSNLGTGFAKNVFGV
-411 GVINADLA
+411 GVINADIA
-419 ASQYKDENGYSALVG
+419 ASQYKDENGYSALLG

-448 YRKVFDNYFDLACVS
+448 YRKVFDNYFDLARVS

-499 YAGYGVYVGY
+499 YPGYSIYVGY

-559 PSTRTNAITSVSS
+559 PSTRVNAISSVSS

-579 RQEVFVLSEPKI
+579 RQEVFVLSEPQI
-591 NSFGWGGYVER
+591 DSFGWGGYVER

-645 VAAAGRIFAANEIG
+645 VAAAGRVFAANEIG

-726 YRQGTLVDFGAHQVI
+726 YRQGTLVDFGAHQVV
-741 SGLVRIVD
+741 SGLVKVVD
-749 KNNTPLLP
+749 KNNSPLKP
-757 GYSVRINGQQDAVV
+757 GYSVRINGQQDAIV

-782 LRQNKLEVDLL
+782 LKQNKLEVDLL
-793 DHGSCQVNF
+793 DHGSCQVDF

-813 LGPYICQ
+813 LGPYICH

>member
-12 YFPAHSFAEQLVD
+12 YFPTYSFAEQLLD
-25 HTNTLIPSVPESI
+25 YTNTAVPSVPKSV
-38 DGNNKYTQEKINGQE
+38 GNDNKYKHVGTNEQE
-53 QNLNFIQL
+53 QDLNFIHL
-61 FLNISINSNPS
+61 FLNISINSNAS
-72 EDLFS
+72 EDLVA

-89 SGDLKTLRVKMD
+89 SSALKTLRLKMD
-101 EHIPDS
+101 EHIPDN
-107 QWVCINELKGIQ
+107 QWVCINDLNGIQ
-119 FKYLENEQSLNLQVP
+119 FKYLENEQSLNLKVP
-134 SSMLTGY
+134 SNMLTGY
-141 SVELSGQ
+141 SVDLSSQ
-148 QTTSSGLLKMKP
+148 QITSPHLLKMKP

-168 SLYHTITN
+168 SLYQTMTN
-176 DESIFSGSAEGIFN
+176 DENVFSGTAEGIFN
-190 SALGNFSSGV
+190 SAIGNFSSGV
-200 LYNGSNETSYS
+200 LYNGSNENSYS

-227 EKVRIYT
+227 EKIRIYT
-234 LGDFVSNSSDWG
+234 LGDFISNSPDWG

-254 QWSSAYT
+254 QWSSAYS

-385 LSGGAEASTDG
+385 LSGGTEASTDG
-396 LSNVGTGFAKNLFGV
+396 LSNLGIGFAKNVLGI
-411 GVINADLA
+411 GVINADIA
-419 ASQYKDENGYSALVG
+419 ASQYKDENGYSTLLG

-448 YRKVFDNYFDLACVS
+448 YRKVFDNYFDLARVS
-463 QIRYLKENQIT
+463 QVRYLKDNQINAE
-474 SEPQNYLSY
+474 SQNYLNY
-483 SALADEIIR
+483 SALADEIFR

-499 YAGYGVYVGY
+499 YAGYGVYLGY

-517 SYKLLSANLSGSL
+517 SYKLLSTNLSGSL
-530 NKNWGF
+530 DKNWGF
-536 YSSAYKDY
+536 YASAYKDY

-551 IYFALRYT
+551 VYFALRYT
-559 PSTRTNAITSVSS
+559 PSSKVNAITSVSS
-572 DSGRLTY
+572 DSGSLRY
-579 RQEVFVLSEPKI
+579 RQEIFGLSEPQI
-591 NSFGWGGYVER
+591 GSFGWGGYVER
-602 DQDAHTNNA
+602 DQDANENNA
-611 SIYGSYRARAAYLT
+611 SVYASYRARAAYLT
-625 GRYNRIGDNDQVAL
+625 GRYNRFGDNDQVAL

-645 VAAAGRIFAANEIG
+645 VAAAGRLFAANEIG
-659 DGYAVVTNAGPQSQ
+659 EGYAVVTNAGPQSQ
-673 IINGGINLGTTDKSG
+673 IINGGVNLGETDKSG

-696 PYRENHIYLDPS
+696 PYQVNHIYLDPS

-741 SGLVRIVD
+741 SGLVKLVD
-749 KNNTPLLP
+749 QNNSPLMP
-757 GYSVRINGQQDAVV
+757 GYTVRINGQQNGMV
-771 GYDGEVFVPNL
+771 GYDGEVFIPNL
-782 LRQNKLEVDLL
+782 LKQNKLEVDLL
-793 DHGSCQVNF
+793 DHGSCQVDF

-813 LGPYICQ
+813 LGPYVCH

>member
-448 YRKVFDNYFDLACVS
+448 YRKVFDNYFDLARVS

-536 YSSAYKDY
+536 YSSAYTDY

-757 GYSVRINGQQDAVV
+757 GYSVRIN
-771 GYDGEVFVPNL
+771 
-782 LRQNKLEVDLL
+782 
-793 DHGSCQVNF
+793 
-802 TYNSNQYSTKK
+802 
-813 LGPYICQ
+813 

>member
-12 YFPAHSFAEQLVD
+12 YFPAHLFAEQLLD
-25 HTNTLIPSVPESI
+25 HTNTAVPSVPKSI
-38 DGNNKYTQEKINGQE
+38 SNNNKYMHEKTDGQE
-53 QNLNFIQL
+53 QENNFTQL
-61 FLNISINSNPS
+61 FLNISINSNAS

-82 DGKLYIR
+82 DEKLYIR
-89 SGDLKTLRVKMD
+89 SGDLKTLRIKID

-134 SSMLTGY
+134 ASMLSDY
-141 SVELSGQ
+141 SVDLTGQ
-148 QTTSSGLLKMKP
+148 PTTNTNLLKMKP

-168 SLYHTITN
+168 SMYHTITN
-176 DESIFSGSAEGIFN
+176 NESIFSGSAEGIFN

-200 LYNGSNETSYS
+200 LYNSNNENSYS

-234 LGDFVSNSSDWG
+234 LGDFISNSSDWG
-246 SSVRLAGF
+246 SSVRLAGL

-297 VPSGPFDIK
+297 VPSGPFDVK

-319 TTDATGQQSITKKP
+319 TTDATGQQTITKKP

-411 GVINADLA
+411 GVINADIA

-448 YRKVFDNYFDLACVS
+448 YRKVFDNYFDLARVS
-463 QIRYLKENQIT
+463 QIRYLKENQLNAE
-474 SEPQNYLSY
+474 SQNYLNY
-483 SALADEIIR
+483 SALADEIFR

-499 YAGYGVYVGY
+499 YTGYGVYVGY

-559 PSTRTNAITSVSS
+559 PSTRVNAISSVSS
-572 DSGRLTY
+572 DSGRLSY
-579 RQEVFVLSEPKI
+579 RQEVFVLSEPQVG
-591 NSFGWGGYVER
+591 SFGWGGYVER
-602 DQDAHTNNA
+602 DQDAHANNA
-611 SIYGSYRARAAYLT
+611 SVYGSYRARAAYLT

-659 DGYAVVTNAGPQSQ
+659 DGYAVVTNAGPKSQ
-673 IINGGINLGTTDKSG
+673 ILNGGINLGTTDKSG

-741 SGLVRIVD
+741 SGLVRVVD
-749 KNNTPLLP
+749 KNNSPLLP

-771 GYDGEVFVPNL
+771 GYDGEVFIPNL
-782 LRQNKLEVDLL
+782 LQQNKLEVDLL
-793 DHGSCQVNF
+793 DHGSCQVEF

-813 LGPYICQ
+813 LGPYICH

>member
-349 VDVGVPRYNYGLY
+349 VDVRVPRYNYGLY

-448 YRKVFDNYFDLACVS
+448 YRKVFDNYFDLARVS

-536 YSSAYKDY
+536 YSSAYTDY

>member
-1 MKYIIGVLCVA
+1 MKYLVSALCVMYLPIHA
-12 YFPAHSFAEQLVD
+12 FAESLQD
-25 HTNTLIPSVPESI
+25 STNAALPSIPEVANSSYQAFSS
-38 DGNNKYTQEKINGQE
+38 DKGY
-53 QNLNFIQL
+53 IQL
-61 FLNISINSNPS
+61 FLNISINSNIS
-72 EDLFS
+72 RDLLS
-77 VKQSK
+77 VQQAQ

-89 SGDLKTLRVKMD
+89 ARDLKALRLKMD
-101 EHIPDS
+101 EHISDS
-107 QWVCINELKGIQ
+107 QWVCINDLSEIQ
-119 FKYLENEQSLNLQVP
+119 FKYLENEQSLNLNVP
-134 SSMLTGY
+134 SNMLTGY
-141 SVELSGQ
+141 AVDLNGQ
-148 QTTSSGLLKMKP
+148 QITSPHLLKMKP

-168 SLYHTITN
+168 SLYNSITN
-176 DESIFSGSAEGIFN
+176 DENTFSGSAEGIFN
-190 SALGNFSSGV
+190 STIGNFSSGV
-200 LYNGSNETSYS
+200 LYNGSNENSYS

-227 EKVRIYT
+227 EKIRIYT
-234 LGDFVSNSSDWG
+234 LGDFISNSPDWG

-396 LSNVGTGFAKNLFGV
+396 LSNLGTGFAKNLFGI
-411 GVINADLA
+411 GVINADIA
-419 ASQYKDENGYSALVG
+419 ASQYKDENGYSALLG

-448 YRKVFDNYFDLACVS
+448 YRKVFDNYFDLARVS
-463 QIRYLKENQIT
+463 QVRYLKDNQT
-474 SEPQNYLSY
+474 DAEPHNYLSY
-483 SALADEIIR
+483 SALADEIFR

-499 YAGYGVYVGY
+499 YAGYGAYLGY

-536 YSSAYKDY
+536 YTSAYKDY
-544 ENHKDYG
+544 ENNKDYG
-551 IYFALRYT
+551 LYFALRYT
-559 PSTRTNAITSVSS
+559 PSSKLNAIMSVSS
-572 DSGRLTY
+572 DSGRLSY
-579 RQEVFVLSEPKI
+579 REEIFGLSEPKI
-591 NSFGWGGYVER
+591 GSFGWGGYVER
-602 DQDAHTNNA
+602 DQDGNENNA
-611 SIYGSYRARAAYLT
+611 SIYASYRARAAYLT
-625 GRYNRIGDNDQVAL
+625 GRYNRFGDNDQVAL

-659 DGYAVVTNAGPQSQ
+659 EGYAVVTNAGPKSQ
-673 IINGGINLGTTDKSG
+673 IINGGVNLGATDKSG
-688 RFLIPSLM
+688 RFLIANLR
-696 PYRENHIYLDPS
+696 PYLSHHIYLDPS
-708 YLPLNW
+708 YLPLEW
-714 NVKSTDQKTVVG
+714 DVTSTNQIVFVG
-726 YRQGTLVDFGAHQVI
+726 YRQGALIDFGAHRVI
-741 SGLVRIVD
+741 SGLVKLVD
-749 KNNTPLLP
+749 QNNSPLLP
-757 GYSVRINGQQDAVV
+757 GYTVRINGQQEGVV
-771 GYDGEVFVPNL
+771 GYDGEVFIQNL
-782 LRQNKLEVDLL
+782 LKQNTLEVDLL
-793 DHGSCQVNF
+793 DRGSCQVDF

-813 LGPYICQ
+813 LGPYVCR

>member
-134 SSMLTGY
+134 SSMLSDY
-141 SVELSGQ
+141 SVDLNGQ
-148 QTTSSGLLKMKP
+148 STTNTNLLKMKP

-385 LSGGAEASTDG
+385 LSGGVEASTDG

-411 GVINADLA
+411 GVINADIA

-448 YRKVFDNYFDLACVS
+448 YRKVFDNYFDLARVS
-463 QIRYLKENQIT
+463 QIRYLKENQI
-474 SEPQNYLSY
+474 SAEPQNYLSY

-559 PSTRTNAITSVSS
+559 PSTKVNSITSFSN
-572 DSGRLTY
+572 DSGKTTY
-579 RQEVFVLSEPKI
+579 RQEVNGFSDPHI
-591 NSFGWGGYVER
+591 GSFGWGGYVER

>member
-1 MKYIIGVLCVA
+1 MYLPIHA
-12 YFPAHSFAEQLVD
+12 FAESLQD
-25 HTNTLIPSVPESI
+25 NTNAALPNIPEVTNSAFQASGS
-38 DGNNKYTQEKINGQE
+38 DRGY
-53 QNLNFIQL
+53 IQL
-61 FLNISINSNPS
+61 FLNISINSNTS
-72 EDLFS
+72 TDLIS
-77 VKQSK
+77 VHQDQDK
-82 DGKLYIR
+82 KLYVR
-89 SGDLKTLRVKMD
+89 ARDLKALRLKMD

-134 SSMLTGY
+134 SSMLSDY
-141 SVELSGQ
+141 SVDLNGQ
-148 QTTSSGLLKMKP
+148 STTNTNLLKMKP

-234 LGDFVSNSSDWG
+234 LGDFISNSSDWG

-319 TTDATGQQSITKKP
+319 TTDATGQQIITKKP

-385 LSGGAEASTDG
+385 LSGGVEASTDG

-411 GVINADLA
+411 GVINADIA
-419 ASQYKDENGYSALVG
+419 ASQYKDENGYSTLIG

-448 YRKVFDNYFDLACVS
+448 YRKVFDNYFDLARVS
-463 QIRYLKENQIT
+463 QIRYLKENQI
-474 SEPQNYLSY
+474 SAEPQNYLSY

-536 YSSAYKDY
+536 YSSAYTDY

>member
-1 MKYIIGVLCVA
+1 MYLPIHAAAESLQDSTNAVLPSIPEV
-12 YFPAHSFAEQLVD
+12 PNSAHQAFGSDQGYV
-25 HTNTLIPSVPESI
+25 
-38 DGNNKYTQEKINGQE
+38 
-53 QNLNFIQL
+53 QL
-61 FLNISINSNPS
+61 FLNISVNSN
-72 EDLFS
+72 
-77 VKQSK
+77 VSK
-82 DGKLYIR
+82 DLISVRQDQDRKLYIR
-89 SGDLKTLRVKMD
+89 SRDLKTLRLKMG
-101 EHIPDS
+101 EHILDN
-107 QWVCINELKGIQ
+107 QWVCINDLNGIQ
-119 FKYLENEQSLNLQVP
+119 FKYLENEQSLNLKVP
-134 SSMLTGY
+134 SNMLTGY
-141 SVELSGQ
+141 SVDLNGQ
-148 QTTSSGLLKMKP
+148 QITSPQLLKMKP

-168 SLYHTITN
+168 SLYQTMTN
-176 DESIFSGSAEGIFN
+176 DENVFSGTAEGIFN
-190 SALGNFSSGV
+190 SAIGNFFSGV
-200 LYNGSNETSYS
+200 LYNGSNENSYS

-227 EKVRIYT
+227 EKIRIYT
-234 LGDFVSNSSDWG
+234 LGDFISNSPDWG

-254 QWSSAYT
+254 QWSSAYS

-349 VDVGVPRYNYGLY
+349 VDVGIPRYNYGLY

-396 LSNVGTGFAKNLFGV
+396 LSNLGTGFAKNILGI
-411 GVINADLA
+411 GVINADIA
-419 ASQYKDENGYSALVG
+419 ASQYKDENGYSTLLG

-448 YRKVFDNYFDLACVS
+448 YRKVFDNYFDLARVS
-463 QIRYLKENQIT
+463 QVRYLKDNQINAE
-474 SEPQNYLSY
+474 SQNYLNY
-483 SALADEIIR
+483 SALADEIFR

-499 YAGYGVYVGY
+499 YAGYGIYLGY

-517 SYKLLSANLSGSL
+517 SYKLLSTNLSGSL
-530 NKNWGF
+530 DKNWGF
-536 YSSAYKDY
+536 YASAYKDY

-551 IYFALRYT
+551 VYFALRYT
-559 PSTRTNAITSVSS
+559 PSSKVNAITSVSS
-572 DSGRLTY
+572 DSGSLRY
-579 RQEVFVLSEPKI
+579 RQEIFGLSEPQI
-591 NSFGWGGYVER
+591 GSFGWGGYVER
-602 DQDAHTNNA
+602 DQDANENNA
-611 SIYGSYRARAAYLT
+611 SVYASYRARAAYLT
-625 GRYNRIGDNDQVAL
+625 GRYNRFGDNDQVAV

-659 DGYAVVTNAGPQSQ
+659 EGYAVVTNAGPQSQ
-673 IINGGINLGTTDKSG
+673 ILNGGVNLGTTDKSG
-688 RFLIPSLM
+688 RFLIANLR
-696 PYRENHIYLDPS
+696 PYMSHHIYLDPS
-708 YLPLNW
+708 YLPLEW
-714 NVKSTDQKTVVG
+714 EVSSTNQTAFVG

-741 SGLVRIVD
+741 SGLVKLVD
-749 KNNTPLLP
+749 QNNSPLMP
-757 GYSVRINGQQDAVV
+757 GYTVRINGQQDGMV
-771 GYDGEVFVPNL
+771 GYDGEVFIPNL
-782 LRQNKLEVDLL
+782 LKQNKLEVDLL
-793 DHGSCQVNF
+793 DHGSCQVDFAYKN
-802 TYNSNQYSTKK
+802 TQYSTKK
-813 LGPYICQ
+813 LGPYVCR

>member
-38 DGNNKYTQEKINGQE
+38 DGNNKYTQEKTNGQE

-134 SSMLTGY
+134 ASMLTGY

-148 QTTSSGLLKMKP
+148 QTTSSGWLKMKP

-200 LYNGSNETSYS
+200 LYNGSNQNSYS

-234 LGDFVSNSSDWG
+234 LGDFISNSSDWG

-411 GVINADLA
+411 GVINADIA
-419 ASQYKDENGYSALVG
+419 ASQYKDENGYSTLVG

-448 YRKVFDNYFDLACVS
+448 YRKVFDNYFDLARVS
-463 QIRYLKENQIT
+463 QIRYLKDNQIT

-726 YRQGTLVDFGAHQVI
+726 YRQGTLVDFGAHQVV

-749 KNNTPLLP
+749 KNNTALLP

>member
-448 YRKVFDNYFDLACVS
+448 YRKVFDNYFDLARVS

-714 NVKSTDQKTVVG
+714 NVKSTDQKN
-726 YRQGTLVDFGAHQVI
+726 
-741 SGLVRIVD
+741 SGGLSPR
-749 KNNTPLLP
+749 
-757 GYSVRINGQQDAVV
+757 DA
-771 GYDGEVFVPNL
+771 
-782 LRQNKLEVDLL
+782 
-793 DHGSCQVNF
+793 S
-802 TYNSNQYSTKK
+802 
-813 LGPYICQ
+813 

>member
-38 DGNNKYTQEKINGQE
+38 DGNNKYTQEKTNGQE

-107 QWVCINELKGIQ
+107 QWVCINQLKGIQ

-134 SSMLTGY
+134 ASMLTGY

-448 YRKVFDNYFDLACVS
+448 YRKVFDNYFDLARVS
-463 QIRYLKENQIT
+463 QIRYLKDNQM
-474 SEPQNYLSY
+474 SAEPQNYLSY

-726 YRQGTLVDFGAHQVI
+726 YRQGTLVDFGAHQVV

-749 KNNTPLLP
+749 KNNMPLLP
-757 GYSVRINGQQDAVV
+757 GYSVRINGQQDALV

>member
-12 YFPAHSFAEQLVD
+12 YFPAHLFAEQLLD
-25 HTNTLIPSVPESI
+25 HTNTAVPSVPKSI
-38 DGNNKYTQEKINGQE
+38 SNNNKYMHEKTDGQE
-53 QNLNFIQL
+53 QENNFTQL
-61 FLNISINSNPS
+61 FLNISINSNAS

-82 DGKLYIR
+82 DEKLYIR
-89 SGDLKTLRVKMD
+89 SGDLKTLRIKID

-134 SSMLTGY
+134 ASMLSDY
-141 SVELSGQ
+141 SVDLTGQ
-148 QTTSSGLLKMKP
+148 PTTNTNLLKMKP

-168 SLYHTITN
+168 SMYHTITN

-190 SALGNFSSGV
+190 SAIGNFSSGV
-200 LYNGSNETSYS
+200 LYNGSNENSYS
-211 HEKWVRLES
+211 HDKWVRLES

-234 LGDFVSNSSDWG
+234 LGDFISNSSDWG
-246 SSVRLAGF
+246 SSVRLAGL

-297 VPSGPFDIK
+297 VPSGPFDVK

-319 TTDATGQQSITKKP
+319 TTDATGQQTITKKP

-411 GVINADLA
+411 GVINADIA
-419 ASQYKDENGYSALVG
+419 ASQYKDENGYSALIG

-448 YRKVFDNYFDLACVS
+448 YRKVFDNYFDLARVS
-463 QIRYLKENQIT
+463 QIRYLKDNQIT
-474 SEPQNYLSY
+474 SEPQNYLNY

-499 YAGYGVYVGY
+499 YTGYGVYVGY

-559 PSTRTNAITSVSS
+559 PSTRVNVISSVSS
-572 DSGRLTY
+572 DSGRLSY
-579 RQEVFVLSEPKI
+579 RQEVFVLSEPQVG
-591 NSFGWGGYVER
+591 SFGWGGYVER
-602 DQDAHTNNA
+602 NQDTHDNNA
-611 SIYGSYRARAAYLT
+611 SVYGSYRARAAYLT

-659 DGYAVVTNAGPQSQ
+659 DGYAVVTNAGPKSQ
-673 IINGGINLGTTDKSG
+673 ILNGGINLGTTDKSG

-741 SGLVRIVD
+741 SGLVRVVD
-749 KNNTPLLP
+749 KNNSPLLP

-782 LRQNKLEVDLL
+782 LQQNKLEVDLL
-793 DHGSCQVNF
+793 DHGSCQVEF

-813 LGPYICQ
+813 LGPYICH

>member
-234 LGDFVSNSSDWG
+234 LGDFISNSSDWG
-246 SSVRLAGF
+246 SNVRLAGF

-319 TTDATGQQSITKKP
+319 TTDATGQQIITKKP

-385 LSGGAEASTDG
+385 LSGGVEASTDG

-411 GVINADLA
+411 GVINADIA
-419 ASQYKDENGYSALVG
+419 ASQYKDENGYSTLIG

-448 YRKVFDNYFDLACVS
+448 YRKVFDNYFDLARVS
-463 QIRYLKENQIT
+463 QIRYLKENQI
-474 SEPQNYLSY
+474 SAEPQNYLSY

-551 IYFALRYT
+551 
-559 PSTRTNAITSVSS
+559 
-572 DSGRLTY
+572 
-579 RQEVFVLSEPKI
+579 
-591 NSFGWGGYVER
+591 
-602 DQDAHTNNA
+602 
-611 SIYGSYRARAAYLT
+611 
-625 GRYNRIGDNDQVAL
+625 
-639 SATGSL
+639 
-645 VAAAGRIFAANEIG
+645 
-659 DGYAVVTNAGPQSQ
+659 
-673 IINGGINLGTTDKSG
+673 
-688 RFLIPSLM
+688 
-696 PYRENHIYLDPS
+696 
-708 YLPLNW
+708 
-714 NVKSTDQKTVVG
+714 
-726 YRQGTLVDFGAHQVI
+726 
-741 SGLVRIVD
+741 
-749 KNNTPLLP
+749 
-757 GYSVRINGQQDAVV
+757 
-771 GYDGEVFVPNL
+771 
-782 LRQNKLEVDLL
+782 
-793 DHGSCQVNF
+793 
-802 TYNSNQYSTKK
+802 
-813 LGPYICQ
+813 